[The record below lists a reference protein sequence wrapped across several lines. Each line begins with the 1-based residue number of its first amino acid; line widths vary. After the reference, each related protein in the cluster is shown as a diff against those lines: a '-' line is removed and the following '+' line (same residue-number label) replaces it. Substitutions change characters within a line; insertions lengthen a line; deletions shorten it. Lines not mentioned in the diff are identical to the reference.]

1 MGEHHDDTS
10 RWRAGWVQPTW
21 FRDAHVAT
29 CRDEAL
35 LAHRDFLDL
44 VPSGQLSRHPTE
56 DQLMARYLVI
66 DADAAYEAAKAEALR
81 ASEV

>member
-1 MGEHHDDTS
+1 MGAHQEA

-21 FRDAHVAT
+21 FRDETVAM
-29 CRDEAL
+29 CRDAAL

-56 DQLMARYLVI
+56 DQLLARSLVI
-66 DADAAYEAAKAEALR
+66 DADAAYEAAKAQAMR
-81 ASEV
+81 MSDV

>member
-1 MGEHHDDTS
+1 MGAQNEYPS

-21 FRDAHVAT
+21 FRNKHVAV

-35 LAHRDFLDL
+35 IAHRDFLDL

-56 DQLMARYLVI
+56 DQLVARYLVI
-66 DADAAYEAAKAEALR
+66 DADAAYEVAKAEALR
-81 ASEV
+81 TSDC